1 MDGLVDFASLGPGR
15 MTRLAKDF
23 MRTSFVLCPTHPDW
37 QVEEEYVDSVSKVA
51 SRTGRSPTSL
61 SSQDV
66 TVLAETFHKVS
77 FHHQAFRQP
86 LKPLFI
92 RV

>member
-1 MDGLVDFASLGPGR
+1 VGDLVDFASLGPEK
-15 MTRLAKDF
+15 MTRLGKDF
-23 MRTSFVLCPTHPDW
+23 MRTSLVPCPTHPAW
-37 QVEEEYVDSVSKVA
+37 QVEKEYADRISEVA

-66 TVLAETFHKVS
+66 TVLAETFHRVS
-77 FHHQAFRQP
+77 FHRETFPYH
-86 LKPLFI
+86 LKLVMV

>member
-1 MDGLVDFASLGPGR
+1 MDDLVDFAAFGPEK

-23 MRTSFVLCPTHPDW
+23 MRTSLVPCPTDSSW
-37 QVEEEYVDSVSKVA
+37 QVEKEYADRVSEVA

-61 SSQDV
+61 SSWDV
-66 TVLAETFHKVS
+66 AVLAETFHKVS
-77 FHHQAFRQP
+77 FHYQAFPHP
-86 LKPLFI
+86 LKPPVV